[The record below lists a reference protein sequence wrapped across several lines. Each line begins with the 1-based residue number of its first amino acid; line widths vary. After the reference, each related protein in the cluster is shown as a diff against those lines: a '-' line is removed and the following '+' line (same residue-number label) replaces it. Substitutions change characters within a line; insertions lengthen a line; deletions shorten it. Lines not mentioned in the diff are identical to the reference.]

1 MSKEGF
7 SILHRILLLV
17 IPKEKLGTL
26 HNRDFLL
33 FTELYQRGSIAYK
46 NPTMEKRG
54 IHTMVEQFLVKMM
67 NMQRR
72 IEQPQKEDGQIHT
85 LELSPVQFFK
95 LKRKAAGNYVVTHSE
110 GKFAQEIAI
119 RGAAAERPLSDLI
132 PLKTI
137 QHWEIYFEKAFSG
150 HACFFE
156 THYADRSYHTVI
168 SPVFHNGQV
177 SEVVGTST
185 DCTRDTKS
193 REELILYTH
202 KYKEIF
208 NNTLNPILLL
218 NNSRVILEANPAARK
233 VLGISRGDLNQNRL
247 DAFICEEDEGELSL
261 NWDLFMLD
269 PSLKW
274 EFKSGF
280 ADEKRLIEFTGK
292 KDILPGIHLCI
303 LEDVTERRQ
312 TEARLLKAETLNVV
326 GEMAAG
332 VAHEI
337 RNPLTSLKGFIQL
350 LKNESQAHD
359 AYYSII
365 LNEVDRIEYIIKE
378 FLLLAK
384 TDRQHIEKSSLVLTL
399 KETVSLLQT
408 QAILKNIE
416 LEMEIGEGIP
426 DIDCDPFQIKQVFIN
441 LIKNGI
447 EATAEGGTITI
458 KAFRKGKDYVHFCFT
473 DNGTGMPNQVLDR
486 IGKPFYTTKEE
497 GTGLGLMVSYKIIE
511 NHKGRV
517 RVSSEVGKGTTFE
530 VVLPI

>member
-1 MSKEGF
+1 
-7 SILHRILLLV
+7 
-17 IPKEKLGTL
+17 
-26 HNRDFLL
+26 
-33 FTELYQRGSIAYK
+33 
-46 NPTMEKRG
+46 
-54 IHTMVEQFLVKMM
+54 MVEQFLVKMM
-67 NMQRR
+67 KMQKPFER
-72 IEQPQKEDGQIHT
+72 PQGDDSQIHT
-85 LELSPVQFFK
+85 LELSPVHLFRI
-95 LKRKAAGNYVVTHSE
+95 KRKAAGNYVVTHSE
-110 GKFAQEIAI
+110 GKLPNDTKLHA
-119 RGAAAERPLSDLI
+119 AAAERPLSDLI

-137 QHWEIYFEKAFSG
+137 QHWTAYLERAFSG
-150 HACFFE
+150 RPCIFE
-156 THYADRSYHTVI
+156 THDMERSFQTVLT
-168 SPVFHNGQV
+168 PMFQDEQV
-177 SEVVGTST
+177 IEVAGTST
-185 DCTRDTKS
+185 DCTLETRS
-193 REELILYTH
+193 QEELILYAH

-208 NNTLNPILLL
+208 NHTLNPILLL
-218 NNSRVILEANPAARK
+218 NNSRLILEANAAALEA
-233 VLGISRGDLNQNRL
+233 LGIPRRDMNLNRL
-247 DAFICEEDEGELSL
+247 DSFICKEDEGELSL

-274 EFKSGF
+274 EFKAVLGE
-280 ADEKRLIEFTGK
+280 EKRLMECTGK
-292 KDILPGIHLCI
+292 KDILPGVHLCI
-303 LEDVTERRQ
+303 LQDVTDRRQ
-312 TEARLLKAETLNVV
+312 TEERLRKAETLNVV

-350 LKNESQAHD
+350 LQNESKAHE

-384 TDRQHIEKSSLVLTL
+384 TDRQHIEKSSLVVTL

-416 LEMEIGEGIP
+416 LEVEIEENIP

-447 EATAEGGTITI
+447 EATDEGGTIFI
-458 KAFRKGKDYVHFCFT
+458 KAFRTEKNQVHFCFT
-473 DNGTGMPNQVLDR
+473 DNGSGMPNQVLDR

-511 NHKGRV
+511 NHKGTV

-530 VVLPI
+530 VILPI